1 MSAFFNK
8 NEENLAN
15 DVYLDEIQFRKDEFG
30 NRMMNKPSYAKWVSD
45 EIKRVKTG
53 DGINRK
59 EISL

>member
-1 MSAFFNK
+1 MSVFLNK

-15 DVYLDEIQFRKDEFG
+15 DVYLNEIQFRKDEFG
-30 NRMMNKPSYAKWVSD
+30 NRMMNKPSYSKWVED

-53 DGINRK
+53 SAINRQ

>member
-1 MSAFFNK
+1 MSVFFNK

-30 NRMMNKPSYAKWVSD
+30 NRMMSKSSYAKWVGD